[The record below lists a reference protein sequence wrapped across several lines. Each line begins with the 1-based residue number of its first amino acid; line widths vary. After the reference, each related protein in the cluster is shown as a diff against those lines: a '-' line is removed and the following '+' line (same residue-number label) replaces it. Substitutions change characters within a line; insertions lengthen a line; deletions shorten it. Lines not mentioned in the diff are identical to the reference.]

1 MVKELSCDVLVA
13 GGGPAGVA
21 AAVAAARAG
30 AKVLLVERDAGLGG
44 NVRAAQVH
52 SICGLYA
59 IASGARAEIL
69 QGGLAAE
76 LVERLKLC
84 GGASSPQRFG
94 RLDVVLQEPEIFS
107 RVCGDWVGETGGV
120 ETLCATCIV
129 GGVLEGGR
137 LQSVHLAGKDGPLRV
152 TSGAV
157 VEATGDGNLVASTGL
172 GWERA
177 PREMLQRP
185 AYIFA
190 LAPVPEK
197 VLAPEARLALS
208 ALLLSAVRDGLLASA
223 ALGAVV
229 RPTCRPEMVRVT
241 LDLTAGGA
249 DYEPCD
255 EGQVARLTGEAAE
268 AAEALTDFLRHTAE
282 GFGRAEIVV
291 RPERIG
297 IRESRRVTGRHVIT
311 AEEILGGVV
320 PHDTVCRSAWPLELH
335 ESGAATRLVFPRDG
349 AACGVPL
356 RALQSADADNVFAAG
371 RCVSATHEAQA
382 SLRVIGTSLATGQ
395 AAGLAAAM
403 VVQGGEPEATVI
415 RRACES

>member
-76 LVERLKLC
+76 LAERLKLC
-84 GGASSPQRFG
+84 GGASSPQRFDK
-94 RLDVVLQEPEIFS
+94 LDVVLQEPEIFS

-120 ETLCATCIV
+120 ETLYATCIV

-137 LQSVHLAGKDGPLRV
+137 LQSVHLAGKDGVLRV
-152 TSGAV
+152 TGGAV

-190 LAPVPEK
+190 LAPVSEK

-255 EGQVARLTGEAAE
+255 EGQVARLTREAAE

-356 RALQSADADNVFAAG
+356 RALQSVDADNVFAAG